1 MIRKRMTQRAQLLLL
16 LILAVGLGSCSGPQ
30 VYGSIGVSSY
40 SKAGGSGRL
49 HGSISI
55 GGRIN

>member
-1 MIRKRMTQRAQLLLL
+1 MIRKRMTHRAQLLLL
-16 LILAVGLGSCSGPQ
+16 LILAVGLGSCNGPQ

-40 SKAGGSGRL
+40 GKAGGSGRL